1 MKEYKR
7 SLNQQK
13 IIDSMTKVYEKLIE
27 FKKKSYSELIIMKD
41 NKIVSVK
48 PKRKSPK
55 RGFFNTYISS
65 IIYSDTFFFSNTI
78 HKTDR
83 LSSHQ

>member
-13 IIDSMTKVYEKLIE
+13 IIDSMSKVYEKLIE
-27 FKKKSYSELIIMKD
+27 FKKKSNSELIIMKD

-48 PKRKSPK
+48 P
-55 RGFFNTYISS
+55 
-65 IIYSDTFFFSNTI
+65 
-78 HKTDR
+78 
-83 LSSHQ
+83 